1 MKNLLYGL
9 FGLVVVAA
17 TAIGG
22 FLGLNGEEETAYGI
36 GAQVEDFTLQTVD
49 GQAISLSQ
57 IAGSSGTIVIFT
69 SNSCPFSKLYEDRIL
84 QLQDV
89 YGDMGYPVIIIN
101 PGNPEIKPDEHPDEI
116 KKWITS
122 SDYKGT
128 YLIDNDQLY
137 MRFGA
142 SKTPEAFLL
151 DGDRNLRYRG
161 AIDNSAQGAGEGT
174 EKYLENA
181 IRALQNNQDPAPT
194 ETRTMGCV
202 IKG

>member
-36 GAQVEDFTLQTVD
+36 GAQVEDFTLQNVD

-89 YGDMGYPVIIIN
+89 YADMGYPVIIIN

-122 SDYKGT
+122 S
-128 YLIDNDQLY
+128 
-137 MRFGA
+137 
-142 SKTPEAFLL
+142 
-151 DGDRNLRYRG
+151 
-161 AIDNSAQGAGEGT
+161 
-174 EKYLENA
+174 
-181 IRALQNNQDPAPT
+181 
-194 ETRTMGCV
+194 
-202 IKG
+202 